1 MPSVTRKT
9 QSNRAKRRDD
19 LRRELLVAIESLI
32 AEGES
37 FTEISVERLVSKA
50 SISRS
55 TFYVYFEDK
64 GELLRAWFQDIR
76 QQIDAAAE
84 RWWDLDVDATR
95 DDLRDAL
102 ATVIAAYRPHIPLM
116 AAAADAAAYDPA
128 VREEFEELMNRN
140 SAGLRRHIKVG
151 QKSGNVAASLL
162 PAETAAWL
170 TWMAER
176 GFHQLVRGA
185 SDKELDKLVTAY
197 TDIVWGT
204 LYAQSEARTGG

>member
-9 QSNRAKRRDD
+9 QSNRTQRRDT
-19 LRRELLVAIESLI
+19 LRKELLAAIEELVS
-32 AEGES
+32 EGES

-76 QQIDAAAE
+76 SQIDKAAE
-84 RWWDLDVDATR
+84 GWWALDGDATR
-95 DDLRDAL
+95 DDLRAAL
-102 ATVIAAYRPHIPLM
+102 SAVITAYRPHIPLM

-128 VREEFEELMNRN
+128 VRDEFEELMKRN
-140 SAGLRRHIKVG
+140 AAGLRRHIRAG
-151 QKSGNVAASLL
+151 QKSGAVAEHLL
-162 PAETAAWL
+162 PTETAAWL

-176 GFHQLVRGA
+176 GFHQLVRDA
-185 SDKELDKLVTAY
+185 SDKELDKLVESY
-197 TDIVWGT
+197 TDIIWGT
-204 LYAQSEARTGG
+204 LYASSAARA